1 MKKTKSYRSL
11 VAKINWHIKENSWAN
26 TTVDKWCVG
35 VTDKP
40 LRSKSDYQRELGM
53 DVRNYALFYAYS
65 RKTASQVKDHF
76 ISKGLSKATGLGDK
90 YTRVQQIPFHKP
102 KLKIE
107 SSL

>member
-40 LRSKSDYQRELGM
+40 LRGKSDYQRELGM
-53 DVRNYALFYAYS
+53 DVRNCVFVVSINGYLF
-65 RKTASQVKDHF
+65 F
-76 ISKGLSKATGLGDK
+76 IQCF
-90 YTRVQQIPFHKP
+90 Y
-102 KLKIE
+102 
-107 SSL
+107 